1 MFYKKGGVLKYVTKF
16 KEKHKC
22 RSLFLI
28 QLLEQ
33 SFLIK
38 SFLFLGK
45 RLRHRCFPVTFAKFS
60 RAQGTIKQ
68 AKNDLLIKQ
77 LYGLLQIK
85 QF

>member
-1 MFYKKGGVLKYVTKF
+1 MFFKRGVLKYVTKL
-16 KEKHKC
+16 KKKHKC

-38 SFLFLGK
+38 SFLFLEK
-45 RLRHRCFPVTFAKFS
+45 RLRHSCFPVTFAKFS

-85 QF
+85 QY